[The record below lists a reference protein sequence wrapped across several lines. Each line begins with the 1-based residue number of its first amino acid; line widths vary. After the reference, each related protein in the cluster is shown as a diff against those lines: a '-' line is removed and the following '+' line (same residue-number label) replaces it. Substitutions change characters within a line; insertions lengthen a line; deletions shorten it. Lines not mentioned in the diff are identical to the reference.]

1 MVAWTARCSV
11 KLLISWHTF
20 LLPDA
25 ISVLL
30 TDSSQVFG
38 LARLYLQMSR
48 MELHSMIPAGI

>member
-11 KLLISWHTF
+11 KLLISWHTL

-25 ISVLL
+25 VSVLL

-38 LARLYLQMSR
+38 LARLYLKMSP
-48 MELHSMIPAGI
+48 MELHGMIPAEI